1 MAAVVSLA
9 RREGSWAA
17 LVAAALASLVVA
29 AGLQGVDLAAA
40 VYRVDLFHRAGL
52 ALWDSQWYGGHWTLD
67 YSVLFPAVA
76 ATFGI
81 TLTEVLSAT
90 VAAWTFDRLVTAHY
104 GAQARA
110 GSLLF
115 AVGTLA
121 QVAIGQ
127 LPFLL
132 GEALALVALWA
143 LSRRFYAVSL
153 ALALAASLASPL
165 AGAFLCLAAAACLL
179 SAWPRRRLSYL
190 GLAGAAVLA
199 AAAPALLFRGAGP
212 MPFPALDFAVLLVVF
227 AVGILAV
234 PASHGSLRIAAMIYL
249 GAIVASYVLPTA
261 VGGNV
266 SRLGECVGAPLLTC
280 VLWPQRRRLL
290 AAVALPMLL
299 LQWGPAVG
307 TVVRSAGDPSADAAY
322 FRPVLAFLAAH
333 AAPRGRVE
341 GVPTA
346 LHWEAAYLAPAI
358 PLARGWERQ
367 LDTADNPLFYDGA
380 LTAATYRAWLS
391 DNGVRYVAL
400 PDVPLDYA
408 ATTEG
413 RLLRA
418 GVPGLRQV
426 WQSAHW
432 RIYAL
437 SGAPGMLTGRGEI
450 TALGPAAVAIHADA
464 PGRLVLRIRYS
475 EYWTAVGGRA
485 CLTGAPGGWIAINA
499 RTAGDLGLRLRF
511 PSSSGDSSCAQPT
524 HAATPTLAADGH

>member
-1 MAAVVSLA
+1 MAEVVSLA
-9 RREGSWAA
+9 RRERSWVA
-17 LVAAALASLVVA
+17 LVVAALASAVVT

-76 ATFGI
+76 ATFGM
-81 TLTEVLSAT
+81 TLTEVLSAA

-143 LSRRFYAVSL
+143 LSRRLYPVSM

-165 AGAFLCLAAAACLL
+165 AGAFLCLAAVACLL
-179 SAWPRRRLSYL
+179 SAWPRRRLWYL
-190 GLAGAAVLA
+190 GIGLAAVLA
-199 AAAPALLFRGAGP
+199 AAAPALVFRGAGP
-212 MPFPALDFAVLLVVF
+212 MPFPALDFAVLLAVF
-227 AVGILAV
+227 AAGIIAV
-234 PASHGSLRIAAMIYL
+234 PASHRSLRLAGMLYV
-249 GAIVASYVLPTA
+249 GAIVASFVLPTA
-261 VGGNV
+261 VGGNI

-290 AAVALPMLL
+290 LMVALPMLL

-307 TVVRSAGDPSADAAY
+307 TVVRSAGDPSADSAY
-322 FRPVLAFLAAH
+322 FRPVLAFLADH
-333 AAPRGRVE
+333 AMPRGRVE

-346 LHWEAAYLAPAI
+346 LHWEAAYLAPVI

-367 LDTADNPLFYDGA
+367 LDTADNPLFYDGT
-380 LTAATYRAWLS
+380 LTATTYRAWLLN
-391 DNGVRYVAL
+391 NGVRYVAL
-400 PDVPLDYA
+400 PDVALDYA

-418 GVPGLRQV
+418 GVPGVRQV

-437 SGAPGMLTGRGEI
+437 SGAPGMLTGRGQI
-450 TALGPAAVAIHADA
+450 TALGPTAVAIHVQA
-464 PGRLVLRIRYS
+464 PGKLVLRVRYS
-475 EYWTAVGGRA
+475 EYWTSAVGGA
-485 CLTGAPGGWIAINA
+485 CLAVAPGGWIAIDA
-499 RTAGDLGLRLRF
+499 QTAGDLGLRLHF
-511 PSSSGDSSCAQPT
+511 PSSGNSSCGHPAP
-524 HAATPTLAADGH
+524 AAKPALAAAGS